1 MNLIMESLAGWAK
14 RCAEMQLAALVTRAL
29 VILIVP
35 GALWIWLAWFL
46 LRPRHTAQTQ
56 RQGG

>member
-1 MNLIMESLAGWAK
+1 MRLIKKYLASWAK
-14 RCAEMQLAALVTRAL
+14 RWAEMELAMLVTRAL

-35 GALWIWLAWFL
+35 GALWIWLAWWL
-46 LRPRHTAQTQ
+46 LHARNTAQT